1 MTTNRLA
8 IARNRAHL
16 SQAELSELSGVSR
29 ATIIRWEKQENEN
42 GGVNIKQSDL
52 KKLSEILGVTTSYLV
67 GFSEKMTSATPDAAP
82 ENNNMGADTA
92 RHRNTPPDGG
102 NDSGKIAAGLNTDDS
117 TTGKIW
123 YFKDGEI
130 MVLRV
135 MQSNGFSDTQR
146 LPLFPR
152 EAENLKGKYPTEKLF
167 AFEISDNVM
176 DPYLSAN
183 DYAVCVSTDEV
194 HPGQLVVCKMFGQ
207 YMIRGIRWNDSGRI
221 CKLVCGNKEYSD
233 IDVDAAAEDL
243 EILGLVVLRYKYASV
258 PGVLM

>member
-1 MTTNRLA
+1 M
-8 IARNRAHL
+8 
-16 SQAELSELSGVSR
+16 SELAKNIAAERTRKGLSREQLAEKLQIATESLARYERGNRIPKESLIEKIAEVLGVS
-29 ATIIRWEKQENEN
+29 
-42 GGVNIKQSDL
+42 SDSL
-52 KKLSEILGVTTSYLV
+52 KSGQPEL
-67 GFSEKMTSATPDAAP
+67 AAAP

-207 YMIRGIRWNDSGRI
+207 YMIRGIRWNESGRI